1 MTPPGTLS
9 KHTKGTEAQVGE
21 RVSVSMLASLGPA
34 HQALHAPWGWRGEQ
48 LSSCFPERRIW
59 MQNAEAFN
67 ISILEETAGKGTP
80 SWREWQAPCSWLWDP
95 SPMLTR
101 PTGMPD
107 IRGASS
113 GSKKKSIQNQVML
126 WISVWWWVHCLSFT
140 NISFSLVWR
149 IKNKVCVCAC
159 MCVCECEWVSKNV
172 WDTS

>member
-80 SWREWQAPCSWLWDP
+80 SWREWQAPCSWLWSDMAEWLNWTEQIVEKYYKAP
-95 SPMLTR
+95 LEVGTLLLMSMSEVFSATFTLNKIYTKLWVTETVFGP
-101 PTGMPD
+101 GVK
-107 IRGASS
+107 SS
-113 GSKKKSIQNQVML
+113 SLETTNLVAQFAIHC
-126 WISVWWWVHCLSFT
+126 ISY
-140 NISFSLVWR
+140 
-149 IKNKVCVCAC
+149 
-159 MCVCECEWVSKNV
+159 
-172 WDTS
+172 